1 MKIYLCRHGETD
13 WNKANRIQGN
23 VNIPLNEEGIR
34 LAQLTKKGFDKENL
48 YFDKVY
54 SSTLDRA
61 IQTATIL
68 CGHNQIIK
76 DARISEIDFGDYEG
90 LPVPMTKPENNDDLY
105 NLYCCFNDPT
115 AYIPKGNG
123 ESYEQVLNRANSFL
137 STEIYQNHA
146 NDDCILI
153 AAHGGIIR
161 ALFGIIE
168 GGELNH
174 FWSVSQPNLSV
185 NILEYEQNKIQILEI
200 AKLYY

>member
-23 VNIPLNEEGIR
+23 VNIPLNDEGIR
-34 LAQLTKKGFDKENL
+34 LAQLTKDGFDKEHL
-48 YFDKVY
+48 HFDKVY

-68 CGHNQIIK
+68 CGHHEIIQ

-90 LPVPMTKPENNDDLY
+90 LPVPMTPPQKEDELY
-105 NLYCCFNDPT
+105 NLYCCFNNP
-115 AYIPKGNG
+115 ASYIPKGKG
-123 ESYEQVLNRANSFL
+123 ESYKQVLDRAKSFL
-137 STEIYQNHA
+137 ETEIVQN
-146 NDDCILI
+146 NTSEECILI

-161 ALFGIIE
+161 ALLGLIE
-168 GGELNH
+168 KDELH
-174 FWSVSQPNLSV
+174 QFWSISQPNLSV
-185 NILEYEQNKIQILEI
+185 NILEYKDQEIQILEI

>member
-34 LAQLTKKGFDKENL
+34 LAQLTKQGFDKENL
-48 YFDKVY
+48 HFDKVY

-68 CGHNQIIK
+68 CGHENIIK

-90 LPVPMTKPENNDDLY
+90 LPVPMTKPEDDSDLY
-105 NLYCCFNDPT
+105 NLYSCFNDPT
-115 AYIPKGNG
+115 AYVPKGNG
-123 ESYEQVLNRANSFL
+123 ESYAQVLNRAESFL
-137 STEIYQNHA
+137 NTEFFQKNSTDE
-146 NDDCILI
+146 CVLI

-168 GGELNH
+168 KGELHH

-185 NILEYEQNKIQILEI
+185 NILEYKHNEMQILEI